1 LSRVEPLF
9 VFAEVLAEAARTMG
23 NHAGEAF
30 RPRGGARKGA
40 TLRPGKDTPL
50 WNELRQRLR
59 SCSRRRGAQAK
70 MARFLGL
77 PRQRVNAFLTTGHR
91 MPDAERTLQLIVWLI
106 ATESGRQ
113 PK

>member
-1 LSRVEPLF
+1 
-9 VFAEVLAEAARTMG
+9 
-23 NHAGEAF
+23 
-30 RPRGGARKGA
+30 
-40 TLRPGKDTPL
+40 
-50 WNELRQRLR
+50 
-59 SCSRRRGAQAK
+59 